1 MVHRKLLQQA
11 PPKKSL
17 VFQVNTSLLTCVTL
31 TRTRT
36 RNPNPTI
43 PNPSLVTLT
52 RTRNPNPL
60 LTLTRT
66 RNPKGNA
73 FSSPSHPE
81 SLSPP
86 PPEAHRRLIR
96 KSVCVCDHAGGF
108 DDVCSTSTSATS
120 SSSYSSR
127 LQCSALLWKSSL
139 DEHLEVLILVVEE
152 HIFLLEVEFRT
163 TRLGRFDV
171 HSSRTHRQLDE
182 VRVEHDVEN
191 AHV

>member
-1 MVHRKLLQQA
+1 M
-11 PPKKSL
+11 
-17 VFQVNTSLLTCVTL
+17 
-31 TRTRT
+31 
-36 RNPNPTI
+36 
-43 PNPSLVTLT
+43 
-52 RTRNPNPL
+52 
-60 LTLTRT
+60 
-66 RNPKGNA
+66 G
-73 FSSPSHPE
+73 
-81 SLSPP
+81 
-86 PPEAHRRLIR
+86 IR
-96 KSVCVCDHAGGF
+96 KSVCVCDHAGGGF
-108 DDVCSTSTSATS
+108 VDVCSTSTSTSATS

-152 HIFLLEVEFRT
+152 HTFLLEVEFRT